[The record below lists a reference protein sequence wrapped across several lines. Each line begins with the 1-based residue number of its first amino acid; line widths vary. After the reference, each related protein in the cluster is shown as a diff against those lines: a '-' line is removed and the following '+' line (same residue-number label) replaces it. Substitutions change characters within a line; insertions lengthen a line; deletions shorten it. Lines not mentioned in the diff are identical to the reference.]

1 MPFNNHSMILRKLI
15 GLLSIIACLHNDI
28 RAQENQLTAKDII
41 QRAIDSSCGD
51 AKLATLHS
59 VEFITQIT
67 TPENQV
73 LSFAIKKKDFN
84 KYYISTLS
92 TGHVNSTTIYNNGS
106 AVIVNNDSAK
116 SITDPLT
123 LEELK
128 LQSFISLD
136 YGYKKLGYKLI
147 RLDDQKFQNFDCY
160 TVLVESPLGKK
171 TTNYYDKKTG
181 RLIMIVYPNEHKS
194 VFIDFYKSSDLTIPS
209 KVLMTDLKNSVTQS
223 SLQKLV
229 YDNKL
234 DPYWFTLP
242 KDGRYQAPET
252 FKTGVFKY
260 INTND
265 GAGFI
270 REKDTQTETANGQK
284 TEYKIKWDSN
294 NDYLLFRLKNP
305 AKPAADENIEYLK
318 VKIIAWDNTKYY
330 CQYIT
335 SDNMGGTCAFEK
347 VK

>member
-1 MPFNNHSMILRKLI
+1 MNLRKLA
-15 GLLSIIACLHNDI
+15 GLLLFIASLTKGTI
-28 RAQENQLTAKDII
+28 AQENKVTANEII
-41 QRAIDSSCGD
+41 QRAIDSSGGD
-51 AKLATLHS
+51 AKLASLHS
-59 VEFITQIT
+59 VEFITQIV

-92 TGHVNSTTIYNNGS
+92 TGHVNSTTIYNNGG
-106 AVIVNNDSAK
+106 AVIIKNDSAK

-123 LEELK
+123 LEDLR
-128 LQSFISLD
+128 LQCFISMD
-136 YGYKKLGYKLI
+136 YGYKKLGYKLT

-171 TTNYYDKKTG
+171 TANYYDKKTG

-194 VFIDFYKSSDLTIPS
+194 VFIDFYKSADLTAPS
-209 KVLMTDLKNSVTQS
+209 KVLIADTKNNVTQS

-229 YDNKL
+229 YDNNL

-242 KDGRYQAPET
+242 KEGKYQAPEK

-260 INTND
+260 VNSND
-265 GAGFI
+265 GAGFT
-270 REKDTQTETANGQK
+270 REKDTQIETSSGQR
-284 TEYKIKWDSN
+284 TEYKVKWDSN

-318 VKIIAWDNTKYY
+318 VKIITWDYTKYY
-330 CQYIT
+330 CHYIT

-347 VK
+347 IK